1 MSQRKNKAVEVS
13 RPTSELI
20 NEAVVAKS
28 LEKEAIMNRAARI
41 GETWVR
47 NLNNDLL
54 RLRLIRVG
62 NCICLAALLCCGASL
77 GLSQNKVFTNDDV
90 LKMVKAGF
98 KEETIIEAIH
108 ANEPRYDTSVEALV
122 TLKNAG
128 VSERVISTMLAA
140 ARAGASA
147 PKIDG
152 EGGTA
157 PGEIGVYAL
166 KDGRYVELASE
177 AVDWRSK
184 FFNPTT
190 TVGNLTKNR
199 LTAQLKSPQSPLHLS
214 GAVELLIV
222 CPEGVS
228 ATQYH
233 FLRAEP
239 NKDKREFRV
248 DFQVLNN
255 GVLLALG
262 GNGKSAVQFEAEKV
276 GVGKFRILIRELGKG
291 EYAFL
296 PPGTVA
302 HPGTSSVDKMYTFG
316 LR

>member
-1 MSQRKNKAVEVS
+1 
-13 RPTSELI
+13 
-20 NEAVVAKS
+20 
-28 LEKEAIMNRAARI
+28 
-41 GETWVR
+41 
-47 NLNNDLL
+47 
-54 RLRLIRVG
+54 
-62 NCICLAALLCCGASL
+62 
-77 GLSQNKVFTNDDV
+77 
-90 LKMVKAGF
+90 MVKAGF

-122 TLKNAG
+122 ALKNAG
-128 VSERVISTMLAA
+128 VSEKVISTMLAA
-140 ARAGASA
+140 TRARAGA
-147 PKIDG
+147 PNIDG
-152 EGGTA
+152 EGGTL

-166 KDGRYVELASE
+166 KDWRYVELAVE
-177 AVDWRSK
+177 AVEWRSK

-190 TVGNLTKNR
+190 TVGNLTRNR
-199 LTAQLKSPQSPLHLS
+199 LTAQLKSPQSQLQLS
-214 GAVELLIV
+214 GAVELLVV

-262 GNGKSAVQFEAEKV
+262 GSGKSAMRFEAKKV
-276 GVGKFRILIRELGKG
+276 GAGKFRILLREMGKG

-302 HPGTSSVDKMYTFG
+302 HPGASAVDKMYTFG

>member
-1 MSQRKNKAVEVS
+1 
-13 RPTSELI
+13 
-20 NEAVVAKS
+20 
-28 LEKEAIMNRAARI
+28 MNRAARI
-41 GETWVR
+41 AETRVR

-62 NCICLAALLCCGASL
+62 KCFCLAALLCCNASL
-77 GLSQNKVFTNDDV
+77 GIGQTKVFTNDDV

-98 KEETIIEAIH
+98 KEETIIEAIR

-128 VSERVISTMLAA
+128 VSEMVISTMLAA
-140 ARAGASA
+140 ARDRASA
-147 PKIDG
+147 PNIDG
-152 EGGTA
+152 EGGTL

-166 KDGRYVELASE
+166 KDGRYVELAAE

-190 TVGNLTKNR
+190 TVGSLTKSR
-199 LTAQLKSPQSPLHLS
+199 LTAQLKKPQSSLQLS
-214 GAVELLIV
+214 GAVELLVV

-255 GVLLALG
+255 GLLLALG
-262 GNGKSAVQFEAEKV
+262 GSGKSAVQFEAERV
-276 GVGKFRILIRELGKG
+276 GAGKFRVLLRELDKG

-302 HPGTSSVDKMYTFG
+302 HPVTLSVDKM
-316 LR
+316 